1 MPELFEPFDPNQR
14 FRERRAQAR
23 RRRRYR
29 QLAGLAGLVILLLA
43 VAAMA
48 IGATT
53 VIRSATDQSS
63 SERTAAPKPKK
74 KQPKQPRPLPAEIR
88 GIHVTAAL
96 ASDAAKYN
104 EYLRIPGLTA
114 IQVDVKDENGEVG
127 FLMPNG
133 TLARKIGATKGYYK
147 ARRLAA
153 RTHAA
158 GLYLIGRLVV
168 FEDPILS
175 QARPDMAIRRSDGSV
190 WTNDIGLGWSNPY
203 DKRVWDYNVEIAKA
217 AVRAG
222 FDEIQFDYVRFPSD
236 GDVENAV
243 YRGKV
248 NEDMGW
254 TIARF
259 VQYAAKQLKPLG
271 VRVSV
276 DVFGLAATH
285 DLGIG
290 QKPRRLARFVDAIYP
305 MVYPSH
311 YNPGEYNLPDP
322 SGTPGTTVAASLQD
336 FRRAMRGSKAMLIPW
351 LEDFSLGRTRTPD
364 EVRAQIQAARDYR
377 ARGFLLWNPS
387 GVYTQEVLRRP

>member
-1 MPELFEPFDPNQR
+1 VPDLFESLDPNER
-14 FRERRAQAR
+14 FRQRRAQAR

-29 QLAGLAGLVILLLA
+29 RLAGLGVLVLLLLA

-53 VIRSATDQSS
+53 VIRSNDG
-63 SERTAAPKPKK
+63 ERTQARETAADPKPKK
-74 KQPKQPRPLPAEIR
+74 PPGPRPLPAEMR

-96 ASDAAKYN
+96 ASDPQKID
-104 EYLRIPGLTA
+104 EYLALPGLNTLE
-114 IQVDVKDENGEVG
+114 VDVKDENGEVG

-133 TLARKIGATKGYYK
+133 TLARKIGATKPYYK

-153 RTHAA
+153 KTHAD
-158 GLYLIGRLVV
+158 GVYLIGRVVV

-175 QARPDMAIRRSDGSV
+175 EARPDMAIRRTDGSV
-190 WTNDIGLGWSNPY
+190 WKNDVGLGWSNPY

-222 FDEIQFDYVRFPSD
+222 FD

-290 QKPRRLARFVDAIYP
+290 QVPRRLARFVDAIYP

-322 SGTPGTTVAASLQD
+322 SGAPGTTVAASLHD
-336 FRRAMRGSKAMLIPW
+336 FRRAMRGSKALLIPW
-351 LEDFSLGRTRTPD
+351 LEDFSLGRTRTPED
-364 EVRAQIQAARDYR
+364 VQAQIQAARDYR
-377 ARGFLLWNPS
+377 AKGFLLWNPS
-387 GVYTQEVLRRP
+387 GVYTHEVLRKP